1 MSKENQLPKMNFG
14 KILYVT
20 DLSEG
25 GRHAFPYAASIAHQ
39 YGAELTVYHVVE
51 TDELERQLI
60 GYIDDRMWDV
70 LKNQTL
76 KEARETLIQRK
87 RGGAAIR
94 NNLDAIVKEALGE
107 QDAPYVAYDVVVESG
122 NPVERILHK
131 ADSEDFDLV
140 VIARRGQ
147 GGRSGASMGNTAY
160 RVVRRCSKPVLTV
173 EVPPGAGSDD

>member
-1 MSKENQLPKMNFG
+1 MSKDNQLPKIGLG

-25 GRHAFPYAASIAHQ
+25 GRYAFPYAASLAHQ
-39 YGAELTVYHVVE
+39 YGAELTVYHVVA

-60 GYIDDRMWDV
+60 GYIDDRMWGV
-70 LKNQTL
+70 LKHQTL
-76 KEARETLIQRK
+76 QEARQTLIQRK
-87 RGGAAIR
+87 RSDAAIK
-94 NNLDAIVKEALGE
+94 NNLDAVVQEVLGE
-107 QDAPYVAYDVVVESG
+107 QESPYISYDVVVESG

-147 GGRSGASMGNTAY
+147 GGVSGASMGSTAY

-173 EVPPGAGSDD
+173 